1 MFDLV
6 STRGSTDEL
15 TANCG
20 RLLVAVIAQAIH
32 DACERPSQEEAKQFI
47 NLKADARAAVEWLFD
62 ENDIVFTV
70 YAKLIGANAQTI
82 REALLSPG
90 TQNALFPEASRR
102 ILHARYRWWRQAKSA
117 APKRKNKP
125 G

>member
-6 STRGSTDEL
+6 STREHTDEL

-20 RLLVAVIAQAIH
+20 RLLAAVIAQAIH
-32 DACERPSQEEAKQFI
+32 DACDRPTLEESKTFT

-62 ENDIVFTV
+62 PDDIVFTA

-82 REALLSPG
+82 REALLHPG
-90 TQNALFPEASRR
+90 TQNALFPEINRR
-102 ILHARYRWWRQAKSA
+102 ILHARYRWWLQTKSDAAKRQ
-117 APKRKNKP
+117 NKP